1 MVLNK
6 GVSVE
11 ELPYLLKFYNGSV
24 LVVEPGRAPV
34 CLRCRRRG
42 HIRRDCQTPRST
54 GCRAFGHVR
63 DDCARTYASVIGAS
77 PAVDDS
83 HENIMDA
90 DEAETAAPIT
100 EDSSPQPGPCG
111 QPECSG
117 SLLTEPEITDEE
129 TTEDQNA
136 AEQQECGD
144 HRDCDV
150 SEDSAMP
157 KKRPRTDATLPSYKA
172 SDCKQQRRECPSPKA
187 SGQNGN

>member
-1 MVLNK
+1 M
-6 GVSVE
+6 
-11 ELPYLLKFYNGSV
+11 LLRRV
-24 LVVEPGRAPV
+24 PP
-34 CLRCRRRG
+34 CPLRG
-42 HIRRDCQTPRST
+42 QGST
-54 GCRAFGHVR
+54 GDFI
-63 DDCARTYASVIGAS
+63 S
-77 PAVDDS
+77 
-83 HENIMDA
+83 
-90 DEAETAAPIT
+90 
-100 EDSSPQPGPCG
+100 CG

-187 SGQNGN
+187 GGQNGNIPAISRWASSSPERAEQRRK